1 MLEDGSWEDNIVIL
15 NKLLKFYSIG
25 LEIDKIRIIKKKA
38 IIKAFKK

>member
-25 LEIDKIRIIKKKA
+25 LEIDKIRIITKKA